1 MHPGDHVD
9 PDHQPGGIGNAKP
22 HVGCT
27 RMRAYTD
34 MHTQTCA
41 HRHTH
46 TWKQTCTWKRT
57 PTVRTHTHLHV
68 NTHTDTHARHIDI
81 YVQTYVHTY
90 TMHTCMCVHRHKAH
104 TCTHTGTHRHTCSG
118 ANTHAH
124 TFAQRDTRVHKHTR
138 HTQAHAHVCAHRHRH
153 THTHRCTHTRRH
165 MHTPSSASSHTVAM
179 EIIFRILMEHDSLE
193 RGQRYNY
200 PPVSF
205 KRQQGAP
212 PRASAPLLSEQ
223 MSPKPGRPQGLSPQ
237 SLPAARP
244 GPGKRSQ
251 DQMGPK
257 GKLRHSRFR
266 CCGRTPSPWSLRS

>member
-1 MHPGDHVD
+1 MCKH
-9 PDHQPGGIGNAKP
+9 
-22 HVGCT
+22 
-27 RMRAYTD
+27 MYTL
-34 MHTQTCA
+34 TQC
-41 HRHTH
+41 
-46 TWKQTCTWKRT
+46 
-57 PTVRTHTHLHV
+57 
-68 NTHTDTHARHIDI
+68 THARVCID
-81 YVQTYVHTY
+81 T
-90 TMHTCMCVHRHKAH
+90 RH
-104 TCTHTGTHRHTCSG
+104 
-118 ANTHAH
+118 THAH
-124 TFAQRDTRVHKHTR
+124 TQAHIGTHAQVQTHMHTHSRRETHTRVHKHTR

-212 PRASAPLLSEQ
+212 PRASAPLPSEQ

-237 SLPAARP
+237 SLPAAHP
-244 GPGKRSQ
+244 GPGPEKRSQ